1 MANVPQELKYTE
13 DHEWV
18 RVEGD
23 TATFGITDYAQ
34 GELGDVVFLE
44 LPSAGDEVQQHE
56 TFGSIEAVKTVADL
70 FSPISGTVLEVNG
83 DLEDSPETVNKDPYG
98 AGWLVKVKVSDPAEL
113 DGLMNAEAYTAHIS

>member
-1 MANVPQELKYTE
+1 MANVPQDLKYTE

-44 LPSAGDEVQQHE
+44 LPDQGDDVKQHE
-56 TFGSIEAVKTVADL
+56 SFGSIEAVKTVADL
-70 FSPISGTVLEVNG
+70 FAPLSGEVVEVNG
-83 DLEDSPETVNKDPYG
+83 SLEDEPETINKDPYN
-98 AGWLVKVKVSDPAEL
+98 AGWLVKIKMSKTDEL
-113 DGLMNAEAYTAHIS
+113 DGLMDAEAYTQHIS

>member
-44 LPSAGDEVQQHE
+44 LPDEGDDVKQHE

-70 FSPISGTVLEVNG
+70 FAPLSGEVLAVNG
-83 DLEDSPETVNKDPYG
+83 SLEDEPETINKDPYN
-98 AGWLVKVKVSDPAEL
+98 AGWLVKIKMSKTDEL
-113 DGLMNAEAYTAHIS
+113 DGLMDAEAYNQHIS

>member
-44 LPSAGDEVQQHE
+44 LPDEGDDVKQHE

-70 FSPISGTVLEVNG
+70 FAPLSGEVLAVNG
-83 DLEDSPETVNKDPYG
+83 SLEDEPETINKDPYD
-98 AGWLVKVKVSDPAEL
+98 AGWLVKIKMSKTDEL
-113 DGLMNAEAYTAHIS
+113 DGLMDAEAYNQHIS

>member
-44 LPSAGDEVQQHE
+44 LPDEGDDVKQHE

-70 FSPISGTVLEVNG
+70 FAPLSGEVLEVNG
-83 DLEDSPETVNKDPYG
+83 SLEDEPETINKDPYNT
-98 AGWLVKVKVSDPAEL
+98 GWLVKIKMSNPEEL
-113 DGLMNAEAYTAHIS
+113 DGLMDAEAYTQHIS